1 MYLNMPT
8 NLLQAQNAKFSKI
21 YSTKINCMK
30 SKIIMLI
37 LLLISNLTA
46 TAQRLSATD
55 NADETSVPVLELDAF
70 LSAPSQNARAATV
83 SNVTLLNM
91 QNVKELVYK
100 TQPSI
105 YYYDG
110 IAKVYGDKPR
120 TLFTDAMSIGNLN
133 DAIALK
139 NNIEIVT
146 VNLDNPNQLNTP
158 FNLSLLSEFKN
169 LKYIYFITSF
179 DVTNSAI
186 ANYIQGDS
194 EKYMIFYKVQKG
206 DNN

>member
-1 MYLNMPT
+1 MPT
-8 NLLQAQNAKFSKI
+8 NLLHARNANFSKI

-37 LLLISNLTA
+37 ALLISSLNVV
-46 TAQRLSATD
+46 AQRLSTSD
-55 NADETSVPVLELDAF
+55 NIDETVPVLELDAF
-70 LSAPSQNARAATV
+70 LSAPSQTARAAAV

-91 QNVKELVYK
+91 QNVKELVYN

-105 YYYDG
+105 YYFG
-110 IAKVYGDKPR
+110 GVVKVFGDKPR
-120 TLFTDAMSIGNLN
+120 NLFTDANSISSLN
-133 DAIALK
+133 NSITLK

-158 FNLSLLSEFKN
+158 INLSQLSEFKN

-179 DVTNSAI
+179 DVSNNAI
-186 ANYIQGDS
+186 ANLIQGDS
-194 EKYMIFYKVQKG
+194 EKYMVFYKVQKG

>member
-1 MYLNMPT
+1 
-8 NLLQAQNAKFSKI
+8 
-21 YSTKINCMK
+21 MK

-37 LLLISNLTA
+37 VLLISSLNA
-46 TAQRLSATD
+46 VAQRLSTSD
-55 NADETSVPVLELDAF
+55 NIDETTVPVLELDAF
-70 LSAPSQNARAATV
+70 LSVTSQTARAASV

-91 QNVKELVYK
+91 QNVKELVYN

-105 YYYDG
+105 YFFG
-110 IAKVYGDKPR
+110 GVVKVFGDKPR
-120 TLFTDAMSIGNLN
+120 NLFTDANSISSLN
-133 DAIALK
+133 NSVTLK

-158 FNLSLLSEFKN
+158 INLSQLSEFKN

-179 DVTNSAI
+179 DVSNNAI
-186 ANYIQGDS
+186 ANLIQGDS
-194 EKYMIFYKVQKG
+194 EKYMVFYKVQKG

>member
-1 MYLNMPT
+1 MPT
-8 NLLQAQNAKFSKI
+8 NLLYARNANFSKI

-37 LLLISNLTA
+37 VLLISSLNA
-46 TAQRLSATD
+46 VAQRLSTSD
-55 NADETSVPVLELDAF
+55 NIDETVPVLELDAF
-70 LSAPSQNARAATV
+70 LSTPSQTARAAAV

-91 QNVKELVYK
+91 QNVKELVYN

-105 YYYDG
+105 YFYG
-110 IAKVYGDKPR
+110 GVVKVFGDRPR
-120 TLFTDAMSIGNLN
+120 NLFTDTNSISSLN
-133 DAIALK
+133 NSITLK

-158 FNLSLLSEFKN
+158 INLSQLSEFKN

-179 DVTNSAI
+179 DVSNNAI
-186 ANYIQGDS
+186 ANLIQGES
-194 EKYMIFYKVQKG
+194 EKYMVFYKVQKG

>member
-1 MYLNMPT
+1 MPT
-8 NLLQAQNAKFSKI
+8 NLLHARNANFSKI

-37 LLLISNLTA
+37 VLLISCLNA
-46 TAQRLSATD
+46 VAQRLSTSD
-55 NADETSVPVLELDAF
+55 NIDETTVPVLELDAF
-70 LSAPSQNARAATV
+70 LSAPSQTARAAAV

-91 QNVKELVYK
+91 QNVKELVYN

-105 YYYDG
+105 YFFG
-110 IAKVYGDKPR
+110 GVVKVFGDKPR
-120 TLFTDAMSIGNLN
+120 NLFTDANSISSLN
-133 DAIALK
+133 NSVTLK

-158 FNLSLLSEFKN
+158 INLSQLSEFKN

-179 DVTNSAI
+179 DVSNNAI
-186 ANYIQGDS
+186 ANLIQGDS
-194 EKYMIFYKVQKG
+194 EKYMVFYKVQKG

>member
-1 MYLNMPT
+1 MPT
-8 NLLQAQNAKFSKI
+8 NLLHARNANFSKI

-37 LLLISNLTA
+37 VLLISSLNA
-46 TAQRLSATD
+46 VAQRLSTSD
-55 NADETSVPVLELDAF
+55 NIDETVPVLELDAF
-70 LSAPSQNARAATV
+70 LSTPSQTARAAAV

-91 QNVKELVYK
+91 QNVKELVYN

-105 YYYDG
+105 YFYG
-110 IAKVYGDKPR
+110 GVVKVFGDKPR
-120 TLFTDAMSIGNLN
+120 NLFTDTNSISSLN
-133 DAIALK
+133 NSITLK

-158 FNLSLLSEFKN
+158 INLSQLSEFKN

-179 DVTNSAI
+179 DVSNNAI
-186 ANYIQGDS
+186 ANLIQGDS
-194 EKYMIFYKVQKG
+194 EKYMVFYKVQKG

>member
-1 MYLNMPT
+1 MPEMQIFQKFI
-8 NLLQAQNAKFSKI
+8 LL
-21 YSTKINCMK
+21 KINCMK

-37 LLLISNLTA
+37 VLLISSLNA
-46 TAQRLSATD
+46 VAQRLSTSD
-55 NADETSVPVLELDAF
+55 NIDETVPVLELDAF
-70 LSAPSQNARAATV
+70 LSTPSQTARAAAV

-91 QNVKELVYK
+91 QNVKELVYN

-105 YYYDG
+105 YFYG
-110 IAKVYGDKPR
+110 GVVKVFGDRPR
-120 TLFTDAMSIGNLN
+120 NLFTDTNSISSLN
-133 DAIALK
+133 NSITLK

-158 FNLSLLSEFKN
+158 INLSQLSEFKN

-179 DVTNSAI
+179 DVSNNAI
-186 ANYIQGDS
+186 ANLIQGDS
-194 EKYMIFYKVQKG
+194 EKYMVFYKVQKG

>member
-1 MYLNMPT
+1 
-8 NLLQAQNAKFSKI
+8 
-21 YSTKINCMK
+21 MK

-37 LLLISNLTA
+37 VLIISSLNA
-46 TAQRLSATD
+46 VAQRLSTSD
-55 NADETSVPVLELDAF
+55 NIDETVPVLELDAF
-70 LSAPSQNARAATV
+70 LSAPSQTARAATV

-91 QNVKELVYK
+91 QNVKELVYN

-105 YYYDG
+105 YYFG
-110 IAKVYGDKPR
+110 GVVKVFGDKPR
-120 TLFTDAMSIGNLN
+120 NLFTDVNSIAGLN
-133 DAIALK
+133 NSITLK

-158 FNLSLLSEFKN
+158 INLSQLSEFKN

-179 DVTNSAI
+179 DVSNNAI
-186 ANYIQGDS
+186 ANLIQGDS
-194 EKYMIFYKVQKG
+194 EKYMVFYKVQKG

>member
-1 MYLNMPT
+1 MPEMQIFQKFI
-8 NLLQAQNAKFSKI
+8 LL
-21 YSTKINCMK
+21 KINCMK

-37 LLLISNLTA
+37 VLLISSLNA
-46 TAQRLSATD
+46 VAQRLSTSD
-55 NADETSVPVLELDAF
+55 NIDETTVPVLELDAF
-70 LSAPSQNARAATV
+70 LSVTSQTTRAASV

-105 YYYDG
+105 YFFG
-110 IAKVYGDKPR
+110 GVVKVFGDKPR
-120 TLFTDAMSIGNLN
+120 NLFTDANSIGSLN
-133 DAIALK
+133 NSITLK

-158 FNLSLLSEFKN
+158 INLSQLSEFKN

-179 DVTNSAI
+179 DVSNDAI
-186 ANYIQGDS
+186 ANLIQGDS
-194 EKYMIFYKVQKG
+194 EKYMVFYKVQKG

>member
-1 MYLNMPT
+1 
-8 NLLQAQNAKFSKI
+8 
-21 YSTKINCMK
+21 MK

-37 LLLISNLTA
+37 VLLISSLNA
-46 TAQRLSATD
+46 VAQRLSTSD
-55 NADETSVPVLELDAF
+55 NIDETTVPVLELDAF
-70 LSAPSQNARAATV
+70 LSVTSQTARAASV

-105 YYYDG
+105 YFFG
-110 IAKVYGDKPR
+110 GVVKVFGDKPR
-120 TLFTDAMSIGNLN
+120 NLFTDANSIGSLN
-133 DAIALK
+133 NSITLK

-158 FNLSLLSEFKN
+158 INLSQLSEFKN

-179 DVTNSAI
+179 DVSNDAI
-186 ANYIQGDS
+186 ANLIQGDS
-194 EKYMIFYKVQKG
+194 EKYMVFYKVQKG

>member
-1 MYLNMPT
+1 MPEMQIFQKFI
-8 NLLQAQNAKFSKI
+8 LL
-21 YSTKINCMK
+21 KINCMK

-37 LLLISNLTA
+37 VLLISSLNA
-46 TAQRLSATD
+46 VAQRLSTSD
-55 NADETSVPVLELDAF
+55 NIDETTVPVLELDAF
-70 LSAPSQNARAATV
+70 LSVTSQTARAASV

-91 QNVKELVYK
+91 QNVKELVYN

-105 YYYDG
+105 YFFG
-110 IAKVYGDKPR
+110 GVVKVFGDKPR
-120 TLFTDAMSIGNLN
+120 NLFTDANSISSLN
-133 DAIALK
+133 NSVTLK

-158 FNLSLLSEFKN
+158 INLSQLSEFKN

-179 DVTNSAI
+179 DVSNNAI
-186 ANYIQGDS
+186 ANLIQGDS
-194 EKYMIFYKVQKG
+194 EKYMVFYKVQKG

>member
-1 MYLNMPT
+1 
-8 NLLQAQNAKFSKI
+8 
-21 YSTKINCMK
+21 MK

-37 LLLISNLTA
+37 VLLISSLNA
-46 TAQRLSATD
+46 VAQRLSTSD
-55 NADETSVPVLELDAF
+55 NIDETVPVLELDAF
-70 LSAPSQNARAATV
+70 LSTPSQTARAAAV

-91 QNVKELVYK
+91 QNVKELVYN

-105 YYYDG
+105 YFYG
-110 IAKVYGDKPR
+110 GVVKVFGDKPR
-120 TLFTDAMSIGNLN
+120 NLFTDTNSISSLN
-133 DAIALK
+133 NSITLK

-158 FNLSLLSEFKN
+158 INLSQLSEFKN

-179 DVTNSAI
+179 DVSNNAI
-186 ANYIQGDS
+186 ANLIQGDS
-194 EKYMIFYKVQKG
+194 EKYMVFYKVQKG

>member
-1 MYLNMPT
+1 
-8 NLLQAQNAKFSKI
+8 
-21 YSTKINCMK
+21 MK

-37 LLLISNLTA
+37 VLLISCLNA
-46 TAQRLSATD
+46 VAQRLSTSD
-55 NADETSVPVLELDAF
+55 NIDETTVPVLELDAF
-70 LSAPSQNARAATV
+70 LSPPSQTARAAGV

-91 QNVKELVYK
+91 QNVKELVYN

-105 YYYDG
+105 YFFG
-110 IAKVYGDKPR
+110 GVVKVFGDKPR
-120 TLFTDAMSIGNLN
+120 NLFTDANSISSLN
-133 DAIALK
+133 NSVTLK

-158 FNLSLLSEFKN
+158 INLSQLSEFKN

-179 DVTNSAI
+179 DVSNNAI
-186 ANYIQGDS
+186 ANLIQGDS
-194 EKYMIFYKVQKG
+194 EKYMVFYKVQKG

>member
-1 MYLNMPT
+1 MPT
-8 NLLQAQNAKFSKI
+8 NLLHARNANFSKI

-37 LLLISNLTA
+37 VLLISCLNA
-46 TAQRLSATD
+46 VAQRLSTSD
-55 NADETSVPVLELDAF
+55 NIDETTVPVLELDAF
-70 LSAPSQNARAATV
+70 LSAPSQTARAAAV

-91 QNVKELVYK
+91 QNVKELVYN

-105 YYYDG
+105 YFFG
-110 IAKVYGDKPR
+110 GVVKVFGDKPR
-120 TLFTDAMSIGNLN
+120 NLFTDANSIGSLN
-133 DAIALK
+133 NSVTLK

-158 FNLSLLSEFKN
+158 INLSQLSEFKN

-179 DVTNSAI
+179 DVSNNAI
-186 ANYIQGDS
+186 ANLIQGDS
-194 EKYMIFYKVQKG
+194 EKYMVFYKVQKG

>member
-1 MYLNMPT
+1 MPEMQIFQKFI
-8 NLLQAQNAKFSKI
+8 LL
-21 YSTKINCMK
+21 KINCMK

-37 LLLISNLTA
+37 VLIISSLNA
-46 TAQRLSATD
+46 VAQRLSTSD
-55 NADETSVPVLELDAF
+55 NIDETVPVLELDAF
-70 LSAPSQNARAATV
+70 LSAPSQTARAAAV

-91 QNVKELVYK
+91 QNVKELVYN

-105 YYYDG
+105 YYFG
-110 IAKVYGDKPR
+110 GVVKVFGDKPR
-120 TLFTDAMSIGNLN
+120 NLFTDVNSIAGLN
-133 DAIALK
+133 NSITLK

-158 FNLSLLSEFKN
+158 INLSQLSEFKN

-179 DVTNSAI
+179 DVSNNAI
-186 ANYIQGDS
+186 ANLIQGDS
-194 EKYMIFYKVQKG
+194 EKYMVFYKVQKG